1 MMDIEGARDRE
12 LLRREDDM
20 RAVIASGS
28 GRYAD
33 PWHPFDRTSPLLA
46 RVLEPAGFDVEIDDD
61 VDHAMAN
68 LQGVDL
74 VVVNAGDPWRSA
86 DSTGAAPRASTSG
99 FAAAL
104 ERGIGVLAVHSALS
118 SLRDYPEWAP
128 AIGGMWV
135 PGLSWHPP
143 ADIADVTGGELP
155 SGPTI
160 EGFAVFDERYARL
173 QQLGERQVVATHRRR
188 RCRRTHRLGAAARRI
203 EDRRR
208 HSGSRRGVL
217 RIRRP
222 SRAPGAT
229 RRLAHL
235 TPLIAGGPAS
245 AT

>member
-86 DSTGAAPRASTSG
+86 DSAGAAPRASTSG

-143 ADIADVTGGELP
+143 ADIADITGGELP

-160 EGFAVFDERYARL
+160 EAFAVFDERYARL
-173 QQLGERQVVATHRRR
+173 QQFGERQVVATHLVDGAVEPTAWVRQHGASRIAVD
-188 RCRRTHRLGAAARRI
+188 TLGHDEESYASAGHRALLA
-203 EDRRR
+203 
-208 HSGSRRGVL
+208 
-217 RIRRP
+217 
-222 SRAPGAT
+222 
-229 RRLAHL
+229 RLAGWL
-235 TPLIAGGPAS
+235 TSPR
-245 AT
+245 